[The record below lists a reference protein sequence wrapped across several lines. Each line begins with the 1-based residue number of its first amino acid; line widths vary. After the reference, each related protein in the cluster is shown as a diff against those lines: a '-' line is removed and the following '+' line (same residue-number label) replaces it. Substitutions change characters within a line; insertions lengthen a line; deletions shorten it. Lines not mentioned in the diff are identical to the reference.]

1 MAHKIAGPGAD
12 AEALGRAR
20 RIAEAQVDLKR
31 VRAHRQNV
39 IARILA
45 DPDYQPVRA
54 LKQQLNAVEILDR
67 IRHLR
72 NLLFDIDAIERMA
85 HPAPLE
91 GDEKFAAILAEKAR
105 ELGALDR
112 YERRA
117 LSRRKS
123 AIRNFD
129 AMRTLAA
136 YRR

>member
-1 MAHKIAGPGAD
+1 MGAHSVEIDLGGEGGAPGVETLAD
-12 AEALGRAR
+12 R
-20 RIAEAQVDLKR
+20 RS
-31 VRAHRQNV
+31 RQNV
-39 IARILA
+39 IARVLA
-45 DPDYQPVRA
+45 DPDFQPVRV
-54 LKQQLNAVEILDR
+54 LRQQLNAVEILDCIKR
-67 IRHLR
+67 LR
-72 NLLFDIDAIERMA
+72 NPPFDIDQIERMA